1 MDWSTGSG
9 LDRWLDEATRG
20 IRFGPDRRAVSEE
33 LAAHLEDKTAD
44 LQRIFPDMTEAE
56 ARERTISEMGNATE
70 LGKELARIHK
80 PWLGWLW
87 AVSCVFLWAAG
98 IMLTFGMLVLW
109 RLI

>member
-20 IRFGPDRRAVSEE
+20 IRFGPDRRAVS
-33 LAAHLEDKTAD
+33 
-44 LQRIFPDMTEAE
+44 
-56 ARERTISEMGNATE
+56 
-70 LGKELARIHK
+70 
-80 PWLGWLW
+80 
-87 AVSCVFLWAAG
+87 CVFLWAAG

>member
-33 LAAHLEDKTAD
+33 LAAHLEDKT
-44 LQRIFPDMTEAE
+44 EAE
-56 ARERTISEMGNATE
+56 ARERAISEMGNATE

-80 PWLGWLW
+80 PWLGRLW

-98 IMLTFGMLVLW
+98 IMLAFGMLVLW

>member
-20 IRFGPDRRAVSEE
+20 IRFGPDRRA
-33 LAAHLEDKTAD
+33 
-44 LQRIFPDMTEAE
+44 
-56 ARERTISEMGNATE
+56 ISEMGNATE

>member
-1 MDWSTGSG
+1 MDGSTGSS
-9 LDRWLDEATRG
+9 LDRWLDKATSC
-20 IRFGPDRRAVSEE
+20 IRFGPDRQAVSEE

-56 ARERTISEMGNATE
+56 ARERAILEMGNATE
-70 LGKELARIHK
+70 LGKELAKIHK

-87 AVSCVFLWAAG
+87 AVSCVLLWISG
-98 IMLTFGMLVLW
+98 IMLALGILVLC